1 MDFLQL
7 DIFYN
12 NAILLQL
19 SAIQHK
25 QTQYCK
31 STILQWKTNLKNLHF
46 KYTQCAAY
54 YVC

>member
-19 SAIQHK
+19 FAIQHK
-25 QTQYCK
+25 HNIVNQLYSSEK
-31 STILQWKTNLKNLHF
+31 LILKNLHF
-46 KYTQCAAY
+46 KYTQCATY